1 MDSNTCQPLSKL
13 KLQNYKFYSGVV
25 PTLIMFLVLEVVFVF
40 MSVPSSSVQ
49 DVFTKVGPFPTSKVP
64 LAK

>member
-1 MDSNTCQPLSKL
+1 MDVKTCQPLAKL
-13 KLQNYKFYSGVV
+13 KLKNYKFYSAVV

-40 MSVPSSSVQ
+40 MSVPTSIQ

-64 LAK
+64 LPK